1 MSTSTA
7 RNSRDPPA
15 PGRRRPTGMAPRC
28 RAALIA
34 VVALLLTVA
43 APAATL
49 REQVRAYREAHA
61 KQILEEFSTLL
72 SMPNVATNVADIEKN
87 AAAIVRDLEQRGFT
101 TRLLSAGP
109 GTPPAVYGELRAP
122 GARRTL
128 LFYAHY
134 DGQPVAQPEWR
145 SSPWKPVVREGPRAT
160 DSREVDWRAAAHLD
174 PQWRIYARSASDD
187 KLPIQAM
194 LTALDALKAAGRRPT
209 VNVKVFYEG
218 EEEQGSRHLAEILRA
233 NAGLLHG
240 EVFVL
245 SDGPRHPSGGMQV
258 FFGARG
264 VVGLELTVY
273 GPTRP
278 LHSGHY
284 GNWAPNPAVML
295 THLLDSLR
303 DEDGHILIPGFYDDV
318 RPLTPAEKAALAALP
333 DVETGLKQ
341 ELALGRTEGTQRL
354 ADSIARPALNVRGI
368 RVGEVGEAAANA
380 ISTVARASID
390 FRLVPD
396 QRPPGVRQLTEAF
409 LKAQGWD
416 VVGSDPDA
424 AVLRTHPKVVKL
436 EWSLD
441 YPGYRADM
449 DAPAVQAV
457 VAAIERATGETVV
470 RLPMLGGS
478 VPMHTFADAL
488 HMPIVGVPLA
498 NYDNNQHA
506 ANENLRLQNLWDAID
521 IYAGLLTDVSW

>member
-1 MSTSTA
+1 MSTATVFGA
-7 RNSRDPPA
+7 L
-15 PGRRRPTGMAPRC
+15 GV
-28 RAALIA
+28 AA
-34 VVALLLTVA
+34 ALLLTAAAQA
-43 APAATL
+43 APV
-49 REQVRAYREAHA
+49 RVEVRAYREAHE
-61 KQILEEFSTLL
+61 KQILEEFSSLL
-72 SMPNVATNVADIEKN
+72 SLPNVATNVADIDKN
-87 AAAIVRDLEQRGFT
+87 AHAIVHDLEQRGFT
-101 TRLLSAGP
+101 TRLLSAAP
-109 GTPPAVYGELRAP
+109 GTPPAVYGELEAP
-122 GARRTL
+122 GATRTL

-145 SSPWKPVVREGPRAT
+145 SSPWKPVVREGARAT
-160 DSREVDWRAAAHLD
+160 DSREVDWRAAARID

-209 VNVKVFYEG
+209 VNVKVLYEG
-218 EEEQGSRHLAEILRA
+218 EEEQGSHHLAEILRT
-233 NAGLLHG
+233 NAELLRAD
-240 EVFVL
+240 VFVL
-245 SDGPRHPSGGMQV
+245 SDGPRHASGRMQV

-273 GPTRP
+273 GPARP

-303 DEDGHILIPGFYDDV
+303 DEDGRILIPGFYDDV
-318 RPLTPAEKAALAALP
+318 RPLTPAEKASLAALP
-333 DVETGLKQ
+333 DVETGLKE

-354 ADSIARPALNVRGI
+354 ADSLARPALNVRGI
-368 RVGEVGEAAANA
+368 RAGEVGEAAANA
-380 ISTVARASID
+380 IPTVARASID

-396 QRPPGVRQLTEAF
+396 QTPQGVRQHTEAF
-409 LKAQGWD
+409 LATQGWD
-416 VVGSDPDA
+416 VVATDPEA
-424 AVLRTHPKVVKL
+424 AVLRSHPKVVKL
-436 EWSLD
+436 GWSLD

-449 DAPAVQAV
+449 NVPAVRAV
-457 VAAIERATGETVV
+457 VDAIERATGETVL

-478 VPMHTFADAL
+478 VPMRTFADAL

-506 ANENLRLQNLWDAID
+506 ANENLRLQNLWDGID

>member
-1 MSTSTA
+1 MWWRA
-7 RNSRDPPA
+7 RGSDA
-15 PGRRRPTGMAPRC
+15 G
-28 RAALIA
+28 AALLA
-34 VVALLLTVA
+34 
-43 APAATL
+43 AATL
-49 REQVRAYREAHA
+49 LLATTSQAATVSSEVRAYREAHA
-61 KQILEEFSTLL
+61 KEILEEFTTLL
-72 SMPNVATNVADIEKN
+72 SMPNVATNVADIERN
-87 AAAIVRDLEQRGFT
+87 AQAIVHDLEQRGFKA
-101 TRLLSAGP
+101 RLLSAGP
-109 GTPPAVYGELRAP
+109 ATPPAVYGVLEVP
-122 GARRTL
+122 GATRTV

-145 SSPWKPVVREGPRAT
+145 SSPWKPVVRAGARAS
-160 DSREVDWRAAAHLD
+160 DSRDVDWRAAAHLD

-194 LTALDALKAAGRRPT
+194 LTALDALKAAGRHPT
-209 VNVKVFYEG
+209 VNVKVIYEG
-218 EEEQGSRHLAEILRA
+218 EEEQGSPHLADILRA
-233 NAGLLHG
+233 DAGLLRG
-240 EVFVL
+240 DVFVL
-245 SDGPRHPSGGMQV
+245 SDGPRHPSGRMQV

-273 GPTRP
+273 GPMRP

-284 GNWAPNPAVML
+284 GNWAPNPAVLL

-303 DEDGHILIPGFYDDV
+303 DEDGRILIPGFYDDV

-333 DVETGLKQ
+333 DVETGLKE

-368 RVGEVGEAAANA
+368 RVGDVGESAANA

-390 FRLVPD
+390 LRLVPD
-396 QRPPGVRQLTEAF
+396 QTPQGVRQRTEAF
-409 LKAQGWD
+409 LAAQGWD
-416 VVGSDPDA
+416 VVGTEPDA
-424 AVLRTHPKVVKL
+424 ARLRSHPKVVKL

-449 DAPAVQAV
+449 DAPAARAV
-457 VAAIERATGETVV
+457 VAAIERATGQTVLRV
-470 RLPMLGGS
+470 PMLGGS
-478 VPMHTFADAL
+478 VPMATFADAL

-506 ANENLRLQNLWDAID
+506 ANENLRLQNLWEGID

>member
-1 MSTSTA
+1 MKSALERHRHTHRA
-7 RNSRDPPA
+7 RGSEA
-15 PGRRRPTGMAPRC
+15 G
-28 RAALIA
+28 AALLA
-34 VVALLLTVA
+34 AAAALLLTVTSQG
-43 APAATL
+43 ATVGD
-49 REQVRAYREAHA
+49 EVRAYRESHA
-61 KQILEEFSTLL
+61 KQVLEEFMTLL
-72 SMPNVATNVADIEKN
+72 SMPNVATNVADVEKN
-87 AAAIVRDLEQRGFT
+87 AQAIVRYLEQRGFSA
-101 TRLLSAGP
+101 RALSAGP
-109 GTPPAVYGELRAP
+109 GTPPAVYGVLEVP
-122 GARRTL
+122 GATRTL

-145 SSPWKPVVREGPRAT
+145 SSPWQPVMRAGARAS
-160 DSREVDWRAAAHLD
+160 DSRDVDWRAAARLD

-194 LTALDALKAAGRRPT
+194 LTALDALRAVGRRPT
-209 VNVKVFYEG
+209 VNVKVLYEG
-218 EEEQGSRHLAEILRA
+218 EEEQGSPHLADILRA
-233 NAGLLHG
+233 NASLLRG
-240 EVFVL
+240 DVFVL
-245 SDGPRHPSGGMQV
+245 SDGPRHPSGRMQV

-264 VVGLELTVY
+264 VVGLELAVY
-273 GPTRP
+273 GPGRP

-303 DEDGHILIPGFYDDV
+303 DEDGRILIPGFYDDV
-318 RPLTPAEKAALAALP
+318 HALTPAEKAALAALP
-333 DVETGLKQ
+333 DVETALKE

-368 RVGEVGEAAANA
+368 RVGEVGATAVNA

-396 QRPPGVRQLTEAF
+396 QTPSGVRRRTEAF
-409 LKAQGWD
+409 LTAQGWD
-416 VVGSDPDA
+416 VVGTDPDA
-424 AVLRTHPKVVKL
+424 AVLRSHPKVVKL
-436 EWSLD
+436 VWSLD

-449 DAPAVQAV
+449 DAPAVRAV

-470 RLPMLGGS
+470 RMPMLGGS
-478 VPMHTFADAL
+478 VPMRTFADAL

-506 ANENLRLQNLWDAID
+506 ANENLRLQNLWDGID
-521 IYAGLLTDVSW
+521 IYSGLLTDVSW